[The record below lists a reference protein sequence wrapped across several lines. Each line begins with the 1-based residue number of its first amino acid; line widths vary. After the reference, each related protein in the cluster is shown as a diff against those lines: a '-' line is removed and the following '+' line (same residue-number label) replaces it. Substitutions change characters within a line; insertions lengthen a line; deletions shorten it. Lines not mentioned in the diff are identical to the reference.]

1 MGMNDKLGGDP
12 AEPSAETILTHFGRD
27 PDAQFGFV
35 NTPVFRGS
43 TVLFKTL
50 ADHDAPTQPYTY
62 GRAGN
67 PTTSAVESLVS
78 ELEGAAGT
86 TLVPSGLAA
95 ITVAMLSTLKAGDEV
110 LVTDSAYEP
119 TRTFCNKLLKRHGR
133 WRRAIMTQG
142 SASVFRHSSASAP
155 RRSGSKVPAL

>member
-1 MGMNDKLGGDP
+1 MLLSM
-12 AEPSAETILTHFGRD
+12 EPVIGKPVKRRAKVRNSRSMHDEKEPESQPFSEETLLTHGGRD

-50 ADHDAPTQPYTY
+50 ADHDAPTQPFTY

-67 PTTSAVESLVS
+67 PTTRTVETIVT
-78 ELEGAAGT
+78 ELEGAHAT

-95 ITVAMLSTLKAGDEV
+95 ITVAMLSAVKAG
-110 LVTDSAYEP
+110 
-119 TRTFCNKLLKRHGR
+119 
-133 WRRAIMTQG
+133 
-142 SASVFRHSSASAP
+142 
-155 RRSGSKVPAL
+155 